1 MGANASYLCSKV
13 SSILAWQKKTL
24 IEHGEDFRASMAA
37 SKVSTGPS
45 SEDCFAF
52 MAATWHLKL
61 SKDIQW
67 APSHSTRQIAPSH
80 HDAKPSA
87 SSTHPCPSPPSS
99 PTRRANEALDTGYF
113 YIDGSAPI
121 EAPADKHPSPM
132 KAVQPIYESPRIDHP
147 KFAQPKPTSP
157 SLLCQKI
164 ISLRQTIGLLECPR
178 HQLKRFR
185 GSQTLQNAGPSACLA
200 S

>member
-1 MGANASYLCSKV
+1 MAK
-13 SSILAWQKKTL
+13 KKTL

-67 APSHSTRQIAPSH
+67 APSLFPRQIAPSH

-99 PTRRANEALDTGYF
+99 PTRRANEALDTLHRWLC
-113 YIDGSAPI
+113 S
-121 EAPADKHPSPM
+121 EAPADRHPSPM
-132 KAVQPIYESPRIDHP
+132 KAVQPIYESLRIDHP
-147 KFAQPKPTSP
+147 KFAQPKPISP
-157 SLLCQKI
+157 SLLRQKI

-178 HQLKRFR
+178 HQLKRVW